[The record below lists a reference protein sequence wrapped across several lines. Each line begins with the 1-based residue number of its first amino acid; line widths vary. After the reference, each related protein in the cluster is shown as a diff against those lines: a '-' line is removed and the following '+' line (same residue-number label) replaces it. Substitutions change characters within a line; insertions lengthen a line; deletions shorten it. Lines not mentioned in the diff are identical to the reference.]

1 MGVRSCRSIGAAE
14 CVPEAAAERYRTLK
28 SYEKLRAAET
38 SEGGALEPV
47 GISRRTRYGW
57 QAQAAAQ
64 LPEGAACAA
73 LATRWK
79 WWQYRALESGG
90 GVM

>member
-1 MGVRSCRSIGAAE
+1 M
-14 CVPEAAAERYRTLK
+14 PEAAAERYRTLK

-38 SEGGALEPV
+38 EGGALEPV
-47 GISRRTRYGW
+47 GSSRRTRYRW

-73 LATRWK
+73 LATR
-79 WWQYRALESGG
+79 
-90 GVM
+90 